1 MTNLDKT
8 VTQQRIEALATE
20 LRLPTVRRIYH
31 RLSQEVTHQGGDYE
45 AYLAAILGEE
55 ASDRTARRI
64 ERRIKEARF
73 PQAKL
78 LCDLDYSAESM
89 PPQAQVNELASGEYI
104 EAGTNVI
111 AVGNSGT
118 GKTHL
123 ITGLGFEACRQGR
136 RVRFYPVATLAAELQ
151 AAQDEHQL
159 HRYLAR
165 FAKLDLVI
173 LDELGYLPLGQSGA
187 ELLFQAIS
195 VRHERGSLG
204 ITSNLP
210 FSEWT
215 EVFHSE
221 RLTSTILDRVTHRAV
236 ILAMNGPSY
245 RLRQTLAMGTE
256 RDAQV
261 AQEAGAGP

>member
-1 MTNLDKT
+1 MISAEKT

-20 LRLPTVRRIYH
+20 LRLPTVRRIY
-31 RLSQEVTHQGGDYE
+31 RQLSQEVTHQGGDYE
-45 AYLAAILGEE
+45 TYLAAILAEE

-78 LCDLDYSAESM
+78 LCELDYSAESM
-89 PPQAQVNELASGEYI
+89 PPQAQVNELASGGYI
-104 EAGTNVI
+104 AAGTNVI

-123 ITGLGFEACRQGR
+123 ITGLGLEACRQGH
-136 RVRFYPVATLAAELQ
+136 RVRFFQVATLAAELQ

-173 LDELGYLPLGQSGA
+173 LDELGYLPLGKSGA

-195 VRHERGSLG
+195 VRHERASLA

-210 FSEWT
+210 FADWT
-215 EVFHSE
+215 EVFHSD

-236 ILAMNGPSY
+236 ILAMNGPSF
-245 RLRQTLAMGTE
+245 RLRQTLAVGSE
-256 RDAQV
+256 KQGE
-261 AQEAGAGP
+261 QQAGAGS

>member
-1 MTNLDKT
+1 MSGLDKT
-8 VTQQRIEALATE
+8 VTQQRIEALTTE
-20 LRLPTVRRIYH
+20 LRLPTVRRIY
-31 RLSQEVTHQGGDYE
+31 RQLSQEVAHQGGDYE

-55 ASDRTARRI
+55 ASDRAARRI

-73 PQAKL
+73 PQVKL

-89 PPQAQVNELASGEYI
+89 PPQAQVNELARGQYI
-104 EAGTNVI
+104 RDGANVI
-111 AVGNSGT
+111 ALGNSGT

-123 ITGLGFEACRQGR
+123 ITGLGHEACRQGL

-151 AAQDEHQL
+151 AAQDEHLL

-165 FAKLDLVI
+165 FEKWDLVI
-173 LDELGYLPLGQSGA
+173 LDELGYLPLGRTGA

-195 VRHERGSLG
+195 VRHERRSLA

-215 EVFHSE
+215 EVFHTE
-221 RLTSTILDRVTHRAV
+221 RLTSTILDRVTHHAT
-236 ILAMNGPSY
+236 ILAMNGPSF
-245 RLRQTLAMGTE
+245 RLRESLGAMTKGE
-256 RDAQV
+256 EDDKEV
-261 AQEAGAGP
+261 DEQE

>member
-1 MTNLDKT
+1 MISDEKA
-8 VTQQRIEALATE
+8 VTRQRIEALATE
-20 LRLPTVRRIYH
+20 LRLPTVRRIY
-31 RLSQEVTHQGGDYE
+31 RQLSQEVTREGGDYE
-45 AYLAAILGEE
+45 AYLAAILAEE
-55 ASDRTARRI
+55 ASDRMARRI

-78 LCDLDYSAESM
+78 LCELDYSAESM
-89 PPQAQVNELASGEYI
+89 PPQAQVNELASGDYI
-104 EAGTNVI
+104 AAGTNVI
-111 AVGNSGT
+111 AMGNSGT

-123 ITGLGFEACRQGR
+123 VTGLGFEACRQGH
-136 RVRFYPVATLAAELQ
+136 RVRFFPVATLAAELQ

-165 FAKLDLVI
+165 FEKLDLVI

-195 VRHERGSLG
+195 VRHERGSLA

-210 FSEWT
+210 FADWA

-245 RLRQTLAMGTE
+245 RLRESLAVGSKE
-256 RDAQV
+256 QGG
-261 AQEAGAGP
+261 QQAGAES

>member
-1 MTNLDKT
+1 MISAEKT
-8 VTQQRIEALATE
+8 VMQQRIEALATE
-20 LRLPTVRRIYH
+20 LRLPTVRRIY
-31 RLSQEVTHQGGDYE
+31 RQLSREVAQQGGDYE
-45 AYLAAILGEE
+45 AYLVAILAEE
-55 ASDRTARRI
+55 ASDRAARRI

-78 LCDLDYSAESM
+78 LCDLDYSAEPM
-89 PPQAQVNELASGEYI
+89 PSRAQVNELASGEYI
-104 EAGTNVI
+104 AAGTNII

-123 ITGLGFEACRQGR
+123 ITGLGFEACRQGY
-136 RVRFYPVATLAAELQ
+136 RVRFYSVATLAAELQ

-165 FAKLDLVI
+165 FAKLDLVV
-173 LDELGYLPLGQSGA
+173 LDELGYLPLGKSGA

-195 VRHERGSLG
+195 VRHERASLA

-210 FSEWT
+210 FADWT

-245 RLRQTLAMGTE
+245 RLRETLTSGG
-256 RDAQV
+256 QK
-261 AQEAGAGP
+261 QEDHEEGARQ